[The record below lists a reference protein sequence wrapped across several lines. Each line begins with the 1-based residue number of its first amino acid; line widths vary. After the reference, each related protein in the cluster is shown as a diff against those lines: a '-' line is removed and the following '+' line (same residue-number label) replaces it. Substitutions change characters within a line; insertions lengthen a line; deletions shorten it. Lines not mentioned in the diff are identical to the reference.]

1 LGGME
6 DQAESWFRRRTSHW
20 LDWPLE
26 RLLRWKA
33 SQGAR
38 VSVVIPA
45 HDEEATVGASSRPS
59 PARLCH
65 AVWSTNWL

>member
-1 LGGME
+1 MKAP
-6 DQAESWFRRRTSHW
+6 AESWFRRRTSHW

-33 SQGAR
+33 SQGAQ

-45 HDEEATVGASSRPS
+45 RDEEATVGASSGPAGRCGRCW
-59 PARLCH
+59 PAR
-65 AVWSTNWL
+65 